1 MIGCNKLKYF
11 FWNNSINNHT
21 NKTMASFHSKT
32 FKKHDDYMTPISAW
46 NSINHFLPEG
56 KVVWEPFFGD
66 GSSGKNL
73 MKLGHRVIHQKKD
86 FFGAAPA
93 EAELIVTNP
102 PYSIVKDI
110 MPRLSDLDLP
120 FVLLMPASKLNTQY
134 IREWKE
140 KGLQIIIPR
149 KRIQFIKCSVN
160 KFGCVEPHKVQENKC
175 NFDCF
180 YYCYK
185 MNLPQ
190 DIIWLDDDG
199 KGALDVKKVKQ
210 IKLLPPSDS
219 EDEEVCCECKTDED
233 VEQCMG
239 CDKYLCV
246 DCDPN
251 EMATYDVRDNPT
263 TMCTTCG
270 EADPEPEYFYVTASG
285 DCVPI
290 GE

>member
-1 MIGCNKLKYF
+1 
-11 FWNNSINNHT
+11 
-21 NKTMASFHSKT
+21 MASFHSKT

-46 NSINHFLPEG
+46 NSINHFLPAG

-66 GSSGKNL
+66 GTSGKNL

-86 FFGAAPA
+86 FFKENPGQ
-93 EAELIVTNP
+93 AELIVTNP

-110 MPRLSDLDLP
+110 MPRLLVLDLP
-120 FVLLMPASKLNTQY
+120 FVLLMPSSKLNTQY

-160 KFGCVEPHKVQENKC
+160 KFGCVEPHEVQENKC

-199 KGALDVKKVKQ
+199 KGDLNVKTVKK
-210 IKLLPPSDS
+210 IKLLPREEEEEDEEEDVEYWNKSDYFVTCDICGRDWDKKHDHRLVGVSCHSWAYQTRAFCCPSCIDDGKCKCDDCDSDDCDS
-219 EDEEVCCECKTDED
+219 EDEEEE
-233 VEQCMG
+233 
-239 CDKYLCV
+239 
-246 DCDPN
+246 
-251 EMATYDVRDNPT
+251 
-263 TMCTTCG
+263 
-270 EADPEPEYFYVTASG
+270 
-285 DCVPI
+285 
-290 GE
+290 